1 MMIWSLL
8 INDLFI
14 FVSAMEYFCL
24 LASLLLTVLSVHLHL
39 YLVDKITVQE
49 VKDEEFE
56 VDYNITNTWT
66 PPMLTWFVLCI
77 RTSEDNEEESVSPSF
92 I

>member
-1 MMIWSLL
+1 MIWSLL

-14 FVSAMEYFCL
+14 FVSSMEYFWL
-24 LASLLLTVLSVHLHL
+24 LASLVLTVLSVHLHL
-39 YLVDKITVQE
+39 YLVNKITVHE

-56 VDYNITNTWT
+56 VDYHITNTWT

-77 RTSEDNEEESVSPSF
+77 RMSEDNEEESVSPSC

>member
-1 MMIWSLL
+1 MIWSLL
-8 INDLFI
+8 MNDLFI
-14 FVSAMEYFCL
+14 FVSSMEYFWL
-24 LASLLLTVLSVHLHL
+24 LASLVLTVLSVHLHL
-39 YLVDKITVQE
+39 YLVHEITVQE

-77 RTSEDNEEESVSPSF
+77 RMSENNEEESVSPSLN
-92 I
+92 

>member
-1 MMIWSLL
+1 MIWSLL

-14 FVSAMEYFCL
+14 FVSTMEYFWL
-24 LASLLLTVLSVHLHL
+24 LASLILTVLSVHLHL
-39 YLVDKITVQE
+39 YLVNKITVQQ
-49 VKDEEFE
+49 VKDEELE
-56 VDYNITNTWT
+56 VDYNITNAWT

-77 RTSEDNEEESVSPSF
+77 RMSEDNEEESVSPSL

>member
-1 MMIWSLL
+1 L
-8 INDLFI
+8 
-14 FVSAMEYFCL
+14 V
-24 LASLLLTVLSVHLHL
+24 LTVLSVHLHL
-39 YLVDKITVQE
+39 YLVNKITVQD

-56 VDYNITNTWT
+56 VDYTITNTWT

-77 RTSEDNEEESVSPSF
+77 RMSEDNEEESVSPSL

>member
-1 MMIWSLL
+1 MIWSLL

-14 FVSAMEYFCL
+14 FVSSMEYFWL
-24 LASLLLTVLSVHLHL
+24 LASLVLTVLSVHLHL
-39 YLVDKITVQE
+39 YLVHEITVQE

-77 RTSEDNEEESVSPSF
+77 RMSENNEVESVSPSLN
-92 I
+92 

>member
-1 MMIWSLL
+1 MIWSLL
-8 INDLFI
+8 MNDLFI
-14 FVSAMEYFCL
+14 FVSTMEYFWL
-24 LASLLLTVLSVHLHL
+24 LASLVLTVLSVHLHL
-39 YLVDKITVQE
+39 YLVNKITVQD

-77 RTSEDNEEESVSPSF
+77 RITEDNEEESESPSL

>member
-1 MMIWSLL
+1 MIWSLL

-14 FVSAMEYFCL
+14 FVSSMEYFWL
-24 LASLLLTVLSVHLHL
+24 LASLVLTVLSVHLHL
-39 YLVDKITVQE
+39 YLVHEITVQE
-49 VKDEEFE
+49 VKDEECE

-77 RTSEDNEEESVSPSF
+77 RMSENNEEESVSPSLN
-92 I
+92 

>member
-1 MMIWSLL
+1 
-8 INDLFI
+8 
-14 FVSAMEYFCL
+14 MEYFWL
-24 LASLLLTVLSVHLHL
+24 LASLVLTVLSVHLHL
-39 YLVDKITVQE
+39 YLVHEITVQE

-77 RTSEDNEEESVSPSF
+77 RMSENNEEESVSPSLN
-92 I
+92 

>member
-1 MMIWSLL
+1 
-8 INDLFI
+8 
-14 FVSAMEYFCL
+14 MEYFWL
-24 LASLLLTVLSVHLHL
+24 LASLVLTVLSVHLHL
-39 YLVDKITVQE
+39 YLVNKITVQD

-56 VDYNITNTWT
+56 VDYTITNTWT

-77 RTSEDNEEESVSPSF
+77 RMSEDNEEESVSPSL

>member
-1 MMIWSLL
+1 
-8 INDLFI
+8 
-14 FVSAMEYFCL
+14 
-24 LASLLLTVLSVHLHL
+24 
-39 YLVDKITVQE
+39 

-56 VDYNITNTWT
+56 VDYIITNTWT

-77 RTSEDNEEESVSPSF
+77 RMSEDNEEESVSPSL

>member
-1 MMIWSLL
+1 MIWSLL

-14 FVSAMEYFCL
+14 FVSSMEYFWL
-24 LASLLLTVLSVHLHL
+24 LASLVLTVLSVHLHL
-39 YLVDKITVQE
+39 YLVHEITVQE

-77 RTSEDNEEESVSPSF
+77 RMSENNEEESVSPSLN
-92 I
+92 

>member
-1 MMIWSLL
+1 MIWSLL

-14 FVSAMEYFCL
+14 IVSTMEYFWL
-24 LASLLLTVLSVHLHL
+24 LASLVLTVLSVHLHL
-39 YLVDKITVQE
+39 YLVNKITVQE
-49 VKDEEFE
+49 VKDEAFE

-77 RTSEDNEEESVSPSF
+77 RTSENSEEESVSPSF
-92 I
+92 M